1 MARKLYKTPVI
12 RCRGFGFRERRAPR
26 RHGGLLCPQAS
37 WAQTAHSPSARIRFY
52 PWVLGLGSLAG
63 LRTVLTWWLL
73 APQTAKVFS
82 TSLSS
87 CEFHGD
93 AESPMH
99 AIAHLWVQSAMSGKV
114 VTRLL
119 GAVSFKA
126 TKIIDKPISDKA
138 R

>member
-1 MARKLYKTPVI
+1 MGP
-12 RCRGFGFRERRAPR
+12 
-26 RHGGLLCPQAS
+26 
-37 WAQTAHSPSARIRFY
+37 
-52 PWVLGLGSLAG
+52 
-63 LRTVLTWWLL
+63 WLL
-73 APQTAKVFS
+73 GRFAYGPNLVAPDLLMTPQTAKVFS